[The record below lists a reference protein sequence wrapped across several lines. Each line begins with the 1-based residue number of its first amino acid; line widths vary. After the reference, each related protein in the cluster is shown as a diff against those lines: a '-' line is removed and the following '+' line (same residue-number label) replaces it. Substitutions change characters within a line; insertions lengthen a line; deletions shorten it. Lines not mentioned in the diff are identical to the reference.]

1 MPILY
6 RLSVHFIQTQANRAM
21 AVMGLGLSGCVIWQP
36 VPSAPTPVVA
46 STPAAST
53 AAAVAASSQRLSPQ
67 ASAALDIARQ
77 RVAAAKGNR
86 TLWKSA
92 LDKLA
97 AAESAA
103 ARKDSRDT
111 ITLSNEIVALCE
123 LSTAQALRP
132 PVVW

>member
-36 VPSAPTPVVA
+36 VPSAPAPVA

-53 AAAVAASSQRLSPQ
+53 VAAVAASSQRLSPQ